1 MKRPE
6 IIEAIR
12 ETLKRVAPNAQAI
25 LYGSEARGDARHDS
39 DVDLLIL
46 VEGDKMTL
54 AKEEAITLP
63 LYELELKTWSGR
75 YCLMKEILDKES
87 KKALVAYRIQRAYE
101 TLREAEVMIRESF
114 YNAAI
119 NRLYYACYYATVAL
133 LLKYDIQT
141 QTHNGVKTMLGLHFI
156 STGKLPV
163 KVGKTFST
171 LFEKRH
177 SGDYDD
183 FVYCDEEMVNNL
195 YPQAETFINSIQELI
210 RDKEWESI

>member
-1 MKRPE
+1 
-6 IIEAIR
+6 
-12 ETLKRVAPNAQAI
+12 
-25 LYGSEARGDARHDS
+25 
-39 DVDLLIL
+39 
-46 VEGDKMTL
+46 
-54 AKEEAITLP
+54 
-63 LYELELKTWSGR
+63 
-75 YCLMKEILDKES
+75 MKEILDKES

-141 QTHNGVKTMLGLHFI
+141 QTHNGVKTILGLHFI